1 MDDGN
6 VYNTG
11 VESYITISNPFTLC
25 LKLISIF
32 YVFVVGE
39 GVAIPMQNTQFE
51 CFKIEADKSDETP
64 KFKRHSMAIMYQT
77 RCVKRK
83 IMLSNAG
90 FENK

>member
-11 VESYITISNPFTLC
+11 VESYITISNPFTFMF
-25 LKLISIF
+25 KAYSIF

-51 CFKIEADKSDETP
+51 YFKTEADESDETP